1 MELSVRFYNTLGL
14 LLIIIGLGSQ
24 IWFSFFQT
32 EHLSINDGLFMI
44 SLILPMTGSVW
55 IGSANINRLFAMY
68 HRINYATAL
77 IGIVG
82 LSMLIVF
89 RGYLENLLPFPN
101 VLIVYFLIVDMSWV
115 FLLGLLL
122 GLFKRTMNRVKVT
135 N

>member
-24 IWFSFFQT
+24 IWMSFFQT

-44 SLILPMTGSVW
+44 SLILLMPGSVW
-55 IGSANINRLFAMY
+55 IVSENINRLFTMY

-77 IGIVG
+77 IGLVG
-82 LSMLIVF
+82 LSVLIVF
-89 RGYLENLLPFPN
+89 RRYLESLLPFPN
-101 VLIVYFLIVDMSWV
+101 VLIVYFLIFDMSWV

-122 GLFKRTMNRVKVT
+122 GVFKRTMNRVKVT

>member
-24 IWFSFFQT
+24 IWMSFFQT
-32 EHLSINDGLFMI
+32 EHLSINDGLFVI
-44 SLILPMTGSVW
+44 SLILLMPGSVW
-55 IGSANINRLFAMY
+55 IVSANINRLFTMY

-77 IGIVG
+77 IGLVV
-82 LSMLIVF
+82 LSTLIVF
-89 RGYLENLLPFPN
+89 RGYLESLLPFPN
-101 VLIVYFLIVDMSWV
+101 VLIVYFLIFDMFWV

-122 GLFKRTMNRVKVT
+122 GVFKRTMNRVKVT